1 MYDLSQWLRNDLFT
15 KHPTYSYSMYYESI
29 VDKVDWILKNDIVA
43 TILTAKIEEMTF
55 SEMD

>member
-1 MYDLSQWLRNDLFT
+1 
-15 KHPTYSYSMYYESI
+15 MYYESI